1 MDLIISAKN
10 FKLTPSLKTFATA
23 KFTKLARFW
32 RQIVRVRV
40 ELSVERSRQAAF
52 TNRVDV
58 KVEVPGPD
66 INAEYLAAD
75 MHEAIDMI
83 IPKLE
88 RQIAKVKGKLERRRQ
103 LRGKVL

>member
-23 KFTKLARFW
+23 KFAKLARFW
-32 RQIVRVRV
+32 RRIVRVRV

-75 MHEAIDMI
+75 IHEAIDMI

-88 RQIAKVKGKLERRRQ
+88 RQISKAKGKYEVRQQRRR
-103 LRGKVL
+103 LP